1 MDRQD
6 KLRETERQ
14 LAAMAQEIEKLKE
27 AIDKLRRELEQRI
40 SQRETKCS

>member
-27 AIDKLRRELEQRI
+27 AIEKLRRELEQRI
-40 SQRETKCS
+40 SQRETKCR